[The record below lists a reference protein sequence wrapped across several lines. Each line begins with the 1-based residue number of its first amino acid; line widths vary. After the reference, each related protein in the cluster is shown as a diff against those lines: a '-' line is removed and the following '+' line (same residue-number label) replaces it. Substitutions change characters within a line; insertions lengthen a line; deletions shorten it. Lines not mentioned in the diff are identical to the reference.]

1 MITVL
6 VFLGTILV
14 LVGAHEIGHL
24 LAAKRLGVYV
34 HEFSIG
40 FGPPLI
46 SFRRGE
52 TRWSVRAIPFG
63 GYIRLAGEDRR
74 ETGTDIPPSRILYN
88 KPPLVRAA
96 ISLSGPVA
104 NLLLTFAI
112 AVFSLWV
119 VGTPLLQVA
128 DVIPG
133 EPASAVLRPGDRVL
147 AIAGRAV
154 ARGEDVSRLVQGSA
168 GGSVEF
174 RIKREGR
181 IEVVRILP
189 AFDVQAGRYRVGAY
203 FLPVAY
209 TNEILKLEASAP
221 LRLAGLRAGDRV
233 VAVNAERIETAV
245 RLLDLLAAAPP
256 GDPLTLTVSRASAEL
271 DVRIAGGADRAGLL
285 DGATF
290 ADLGVDRRRA
300 GPIGGLV
307 LGAQQMGEDLRLIG
321 ESLRGLLTGRLAA
334 RDAVA
339 GPVGMAYLLGQ
350 SVSAGASAFLR
361 LLSLLSLSLGLF
373 NLIPFPALDGS
384 RAAFAF
390 YEAVR
395 RKPIPPER
403 EGVVHAIGFVI
414 LIALLLLVT
423 YQDLV
428 RLFG

>member
-74 ETGTDIPPSRILYN
+74 ETGTDVPPSRILYN

-112 AVFSLWV
+112 VVLSLWV

-147 AIAGRAV
+147 AIAGQAV

-168 GGSVEF
+168 GESVEF
-174 RIKREGR
+174 RIGREGR

-209 TNEILKLEASAP
+209 TNEILKLEASAS
-221 LRLAGLRAGDRV
+221 LRLAGLRAGDRI
-233 VAVNAERIETAV
+233 VAVDAQRIETAV
-245 RLLDLLAAAPP
+245 RLLDLLAAAPS
-256 GDPLTLTVSRASAEL
+256 GDPLTLTVSRAGAEL
-271 DVRIAGGADRAGLL
+271 DVRIAGGADRAVLL

-321 ESLRGLLTGRLAA
+321 DSLRGLLTGRLAA

-390 YEAVR
+390 YEAIR

-414 LIALLLLVT
+414 LIALLLLIT

>member
-74 ETGTDIPPSRILYN
+74 EMGTDVPPSRILYN

-96 ISLSGPVA
+96 IGLSGPVA

-112 AVFSLWV
+112 VVFSLWV

-147 AIAGRAV
+147 AIAGQAV

-174 RIKREGR
+174 RIGREGK

-189 AFDVQAGRYRVGAY
+189 AFDVEAGRYRVGAY

-209 TNEILKLEASAP
+209 TNEILKLEVGAP
-221 LRLAGLRAGDRV
+221 LRLAGLRAGDRI

-245 RLLDLLAAAPP
+245 RLLDLLAAAPS
-256 GDPLTLTVSRASAEL
+256 GDPLTLTVLRTGGEL
-271 DVRIAGGADRAGLL
+271 DVRMAAGADRAALL

-321 ESLRGLLTGRLAA
+321 DSLRGLLTGRLAA

>member
-74 ETGTDIPPSRILYN
+74 ETGTDVPPSRILYN

-147 AIAGRAV
+147 AIAGQAV
-154 ARGEDVSRLVQGSA
+154 ARGEDVSRLVQGSV

-174 RIKREGR
+174 RIRREGK

-209 TNEILKLEASAP
+209 TNEIVKLEASAP
-221 LRLAGLRAGDRV
+221 LRLAGLRAGDRI

-245 RLLDLLAAAPP
+245 RLLDLLAAAPL
-256 GDPLTLTVSRASAEL
+256 GDPLSLTVSRASVEL
-271 DVRIAGGADRAGLL
+271 DVRIAGGADRAALL

-307 LGAQQMGEDLRLIG
+307 LGARQMGEDLRLIG
-321 ESLRGLLTGRLAA
+321 DSLRGLLTGRLAA

-395 RKPIPPER
+395 RKPLPPER